1 MKKILS
7 ACTMLLLLF
16 FYSFFTMAKA
26 EIPSSIYA
34 LLPQAEI
41 TSTAFWEEDTRN
53 TCFLLTHKEDGTNTL
68 YCFIHENS
76 IWAEC
81 FHTTDAI
88 PQGNNAVVIH
98 LSEGAWDFNDSTS
111 KDGQYYRGPIL
122 LILQYS
128 EDGRSIEQNIV
139 FQRVHLDTWNLIFY
153 KNYVKSADMKIDDNT
168 ITYYTVADKAQT
180 KVVGIAH
187 YHVQRNLRSFA
198 LSDIPLSFQQAQE
211 LED

>member
-53 TCFLLTHKEDGTNTL
+53 TCFVLTHKEDGTNTL

-81 FHTTDAI
+81 FHT
-88 PQGNNAVVIH
+88 
-98 LSEGAWDFNDSTS
+98 
-111 KDGQYYRGPIL
+111 
-122 LILQYS
+122 

-139 FQRVHLDTWNLIFY
+139 FQREDLDTWNLIF
-153 KNYVKSADMKIDDNT
+153 
-168 ITYYTVADKAQT
+168 
-180 KVVGIAH
+180 
-187 YHVQRNLRSFA
+187 L
-198 LSDIPLSFQQAQE
+198 
-211 LED
+211 